1 MVPAVFTLL
10 FEQVRVIFM
19 QKIFFSILAV
29 VIFSAFAFGQQQGG
43 KGIDTQTRQ
52 INQDNNK
59 TTSRPNDAGGRSWD
73 WGAGKTKVRQRL
85 ANPYRM
91 TARRDVL
98 VENILNILKERKII
112 VDDAASRIKDGF
124 IVTQP
129 FIFAKGTVITQNEL
143 NRYAV
148 LPTLGT
154 VWSRGRYT
162 LTIEIQSIDGIQNN
176 VAVTAKV
183 EGRSEN
189 GISSEWTTLQS
200 SGAAEDE
207 FLSKLVENVTGESPD
222 SKPTDQ

>member
-1 MVPAVFTLL
+1 M
-10 FEQVRVIFM
+10 
-19 QKIFFSILAV
+19 
-29 VIFSAFAFGQQQGG
+29 FSAFAFGQQQGG
-43 KGIDTQTRQ
+43 KGIDSQTRQ

-59 TTSRPNDAGGRSWD
+59 STSRPNDAGGRSWD
-73 WGAGKTKVRQRL
+73 WGKEKTKVRERL

-91 TARRDVL
+91 ASRRDVL
-98 VENILNILKERKII
+98 VENILNLLKERKII
-112 VDDAASRIKDGF
+112 VDDASSRITDGF

-129 FIFAKGTVITQNEL
+129 FIFAKGSVITQNEL

-154 VWSRGRYT
+154 TWTRGRYT

-207 FLSKLVENVTGESPD
+207 FLSRLVENVTGKSVE
-222 SKPTDQ
+222 TETVDQ

>member
-1 MVPAVFTLL
+1 MK
-10 FEQVRVIFM
+10 
-19 QKIFFSILAV
+19 KIFFSISAV
-29 VIFSAFAFGQQQGG
+29 IICSAFAFGQQQGG

-59 TTSRPNDAGGRSWD
+59 STSRPNDAGGRSWD

-91 TARRDVL
+91 AARRDIL
-98 VENILNILKERKII
+98 VENILNILKDRKII
-112 VDDAASRIKDGF
+112 VDDASSRISDGF

-129 FIFAKGTVITQNEL
+129 FLFAKGSVTSQNEL

-148 LPTLGT
+148 LPTFAS
-154 VWSRGRYT
+154 VWTRGRYT

-183 EGRSEN
+183 EGRSET
-189 GISSEWTTLQS
+189 GIGSEWTTLQS

-207 FLSKLVENVTGESPD
+207 FLSKLVENVTGKSVD
-222 SKPTDQ
+222 SEPTDQ

>member
-1 MVPAVFTLL
+1 
-10 FEQVRVIFM
+10 M
-19 QKIFFSILAV
+19 QKIFFSISAV
-29 VIFSAFAFGQQQGG
+29 IILSTFALGQQG
-43 KGIDTQTRQ
+43 KGIDSQTQK

-59 TTSRPNDAGGRSWD
+59 STSRPNDAGGRSWD
-73 WGAGKTKVRQRL
+73 WGKEKTKVRDRL

-91 TARRDVL
+91 AARRDVL
-98 VENILNILKERKII
+98 VENIVNILKDRKII
-112 VDDAASRIKDGF
+112 VDDASSRINDGF

-129 FIFAKGTVITQNEL
+129 FIFAKGSVITQNEL

-154 VWSRGRYT
+154 IWTRGRYT

-200 SGAAEDE
+200 SGAAEEE
-207 FLSKLVENVTGESPD
+207 FLIKLVENVTGKSLDAEPS
-222 SKPTDQ
+222 DQ

>member
-1 MVPAVFTLL
+1 MK
-10 FEQVRVIFM
+10 
-19 QKIFFSILAV
+19 KIFFSIST
-29 VIFSAFAFGQQQGG
+29 IIICSAFAFGQQQGG

-91 TARRDVL
+91 AARRDIL
-98 VENILNILKERKII
+98 VENIINILKERKII
-112 VDDAASRIKDGF
+112 VDEASSRISDGF

-129 FIFAKGTVITQNEL
+129 FLFAKGSVTSQNEL

-148 LPTLGT
+148 LPTYES
-154 VWSRGRYT
+154 VWTRGRYT

-183 EGRSEN
+183 EGRSET
-189 GISSEWTTLQS
+189 GIGSEWTTLQS

-207 FLSKLVENVTGESPD
+207 FLSKLVENVTGKSVD
-222 SKPTDQ
+222 SEPTDQ

>member
-1 MVPAVFTLL
+1 
-10 FEQVRVIFM
+10 M
-19 QKIFFSILAV
+19 QKIFFSISAV
-29 VIFSAFAFGQQQGG
+29 IIFSTLAFGQQQGG

-59 TTSRPNDAGGRSWD
+59 STSRPNDAGGRSWD
-73 WGAGKTKVRQRL
+73 WGAGKTKVRERL

-91 TARRDVL
+91 AARRDVL
-98 VENILNILKERKII
+98 VENIVNILKDRKII
-112 VDDAASRIKDGF
+112 VDDASSRIGDGF

-129 FIFAKGTVITQNEL
+129 FTFAKGSVITQNEL

-154 VWSRGRYT
+154 IWTRGRYT

-200 SGAAEDE
+200 SGAAEEE
-207 FLSKLVENVTGESPD
+207 FLVKLVENVTGKSFDAE
-222 SKPTDQ
+222 PTPGK

>member
-1 MVPAVFTLL
+1 
-10 FEQVRVIFM
+10 M
-19 QKIFFSILAV
+19 QKILFSISAV
-29 VIFSAFAFGQQQGG
+29 LILSGFAFGQQQGGG

-52 INQDNNK
+52 ITQDTTK
-59 TTSRPNDAGGRSWD
+59 STSRPNDAGGRSWD
-73 WGAGKTKVRQRL
+73 WGAGKTKVRERL

-91 TARRDVL
+91 AARRDVL
-98 VENILNILKERKII
+98 VENILTILKERKII
-112 VDDAASRIKDGF
+112 VDDASSRISDGF

-129 FIFAKGTVITQNEL
+129 FVFAKGSVITQNEL
-143 NRYAV
+143 NRYAI
-148 LPTLGT
+148 LPTLET
-154 VWSRGRYT
+154 IWTRGRYT

-207 FLSKLVENVTGESPD
+207 FLLKLAENVTGKTFDTPPVE
-222 SKPTDQ
+222 Q

>member
-1 MVPAVFTLL
+1 MK
-10 FEQVRVIFM
+10 
-19 QKIFFSILAV
+19 KIFFSISA
-29 VIFSAFAFGQQQGG
+29 VIFCSAFVFGQQQGG

-59 TTSRPNDAGGRSWD
+59 STSRPNDAGGRSWD

-91 TARRDVL
+91 AARRDVL
-98 VENILNILKERKII
+98 VENILTILKERKII
-112 VDDAASRIKDGF
+112 VDDASSRTSDGF

-129 FIFAKGTVITQNEL
+129 FLFAKGSVTSQNEL

-148 LPTLGT
+148 LPTFAT
-154 VWSRGRYT
+154 VWTRGRYT

-183 EGRSEN
+183 EGRSET
-189 GISSEWTTLQS
+189 GIGSEWTTLQS

-207 FLSKLVENVTGESPD
+207 FLSKLVENVTGKSVD
-222 SKPTDQ
+222 SEPTDQ

>member
-1 MVPAVFTLL
+1 
-10 FEQVRVIFM
+10 M
-19 QKIFFSILAV
+19 QKIFFSITAV
-29 VIFSAFAFGQQQGG
+29 IVFSTFAFAQQQGG

-59 TTSRPNDAGGRSWD
+59 STSRPNDAGGRSWD
-73 WGAGKTKVRQRL
+73 WGKEKTKVRERL

-91 TARRDVL
+91 AARRDLL
-98 VENILNILKERKII
+98 VENIINILKERKII
-112 VDDAASRIKDGF
+112 VDDASSRIGDGF

-129 FIFAKGTVITQNEL
+129 FIFAKGSVITQNEL

-154 VWSRGRYT
+154 IWTRGRYT

-200 SGAAEDE
+200 SGAAEEE
-207 FLSKLVENVTGESPD
+207 FLVKLVENVTGKSFDAEPVA
-222 SKPTDQ
+222 Q